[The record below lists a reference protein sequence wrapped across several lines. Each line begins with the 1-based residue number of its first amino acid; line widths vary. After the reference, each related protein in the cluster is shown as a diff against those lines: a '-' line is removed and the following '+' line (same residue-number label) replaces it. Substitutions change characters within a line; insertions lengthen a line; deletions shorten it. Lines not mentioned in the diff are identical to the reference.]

1 MKLNLVLR
9 ELHRAETALARN
21 LRRAAERHKVEH
33 EVHHV
38 ALDLA
43 EWSARHVRD
52 LAATAR
58 GHGLSLDAHTA
69 DHPGL
74 PAPLRTT
81 ISELAVHRPEP
92 GLLLLRDL
100 RALHRATAGLSVDWE
115 LLAQAAQAAREPD
128 LLALAQRC
136 HPDTLR
142 QLKWTNATL
151 KVLSPQILT
160 S

>member
-21 LRRAAERHKVEH
+21 LHRAAERHKVEH

-43 EWSARHVRD
+43 EWSAQHVRD

-58 GHGLSLDAHTA
+58 SRGLGLDARSA

-74 PAPLRTT
+74 LAPLRTT

-100 RALHRATAGLSVDWE
+100 RTLHRATAGLSVDWE
-115 LLAQAAQAAREPD
+115 LLAQAAQAAREAD

-142 QLKWTNATL
+142 QLKWTNAML
-151 KVLSPQILT
+151 KVLSPQILI